1 METFIAQIIALV
13 TFFAFP
19 AIQYYLLK
27 RFSKKEGR
35 PELWYL
41 PSYGFRLVIRNIPN
55 KRTLSDIKCRT
66 FIRKVISANSGSSV
80 STLVDETLV
89 EREDFFLFPG
99 YDQILLCFE
108 IKGENK
114 DDLSFVHTDKL
125 GKPVKEIPLQEVDVL
140 ISDYTANVENYF
152 NFDIKLGKRVIIDK
166 AALISYWTKI
176 KLSNVEGRI
185 DGYKILD
192 VG

>member
-1 METFIAQIIALV
+1 METFIGQLIALL

-19 AIQYYLLK
+19 AIQYFLLK

-41 PSYGFRLVIRNIPN
+41 PAYGFRLVIRNIPN
-55 KRTLSDIKCRT
+55 KRTISDIKCRT
-66 FIRKVISANSGSSV
+66 FIRKIISANSGSSV
-80 STLVDETLV
+80 STLVDEVLV

-99 YDQILLCFE
+99 YDQILLCFKVE
-108 IKGENK
+108 GDNK

-125 GKPVKEIPLQEVDVL
+125 GKLIKEIHLKEVDVL

-166 AALISYWTKI
+166 AALTSFWTKI

-185 DGYKILD
+185 DGYTILD
-192 VG
+192 IG